1 MKGGSSGS
9 SDGGSGNDSDSDNSG
24 DSGTTSSSN
33 SENSEIGIYGL
44 SIDSLDVPNKDELVS
59 AWRADG
65 YTRDEMIRMLMDIE
79 DGDTVD
85 GAMQAL
91 DEGTLRY

>member
-1 MKGGSSGS
+1 MCLIKKL
-9 SDGGSGNDSDSDNSG
+9 
-24 DSGTTSSSN
+24 
-33 SENSEIGIYGL
+33 L
-44 SIDSLDVPNKDELVS
+44 SIWQE
-59 AWRADG
+59 DG

-85 GAMQAL
+85 STMQEL

>member
-1 MKGGSSGS
+1 MDLYESR
-9 SDGGSGNDSDSDNSG
+9 N
-24 DSGTTSSSN
+24 
-33 SENSEIGIYGL
+33 
-44 SIDSLDVPNKDELVS
+44 
-59 AWRADG
+59 
-65 YTRDEMIRMLMDIE
+65 EMIRMLMDIE